1 MCLTESHC
9 GTDLGLLRTKAEPQ
23 ADGSYKISGTKI
35 FISAGEHDMADN
47 IVHIVLAR
55 LPDAPAG
62 TKGISLFIVPKFKA
76 NADGSI
82 GERNAVSCG
91 SLEHKMGIHGN
102 ATCVMNFDGATGF
115 LIGPPNKG
123 LNCMFTF
130 MNTARLGT
138 ALQGLSHAEIAF
150 QGGLKYAR
158 DRLQMRSLTGPKAPE
173 KAADPIIVHPDVRRM
188 LLTTKA
194 FAEGNRAMVYFTAK
208 QVDIVKYGVD
218 EEEKKKADAL
228 LAFMTPIAKA
238 FMTEVGF
245 ESANHGV
252 QIYGGHGF
260 IAEWGMEQNVRD
272 SRISMLYEGTT
283 GIQALDLLGR
293 KVLMTQGEALK
304 GFTKIVHK
312 FVAIK
317 RSWLLTRSNWWRTFG
332 ISLLAAVIAGVISSV
347 ITTPVSMLAGFLVPL
362 MFGTEPNPEQ
372 AANALLIAQG
382 IAALIG
388 ALVGAVTL
396 AFQTGVMA
404 LIYVDLRMRRDGFD
418 IELLKETENGQDD
431 GGIPG
436 SPLKTSGHYGALA
449 GFRWRSH

>member
-1 MCLTESHC
+1 
-9 GTDLGLLRTKAEPQ
+9 
-23 ADGSYKISGTKI
+23 
-35 FISAGEHDMADN
+35 MADN

-62 TKGISLFIVPKFKA
+62 TKGISLFIVPKFNA

-102 ATCVMNFDGATGF
+102 ATCVMNFDGATGY

-312 FVAIK
+312 FCQ
-317 RSWLLTRSNWWRTFG
+317 SNEGNDVLNEFVTP
-332 ISLLAAVIAGVISSV
+332 LAALNKEWGELTMKVGMAAMKDREEVGAASVDYLMYSGYACLAYFWADMARLAAEKLAAGTSEEAFYKAKLQTARFYFQRILPRTRAHVA
-347 ITTPVSMLAGFLVPL
+347 TMLSG
-362 MFGTEPNPEQ
+362 
-372 AANALLIAQG
+372 AANLMDMKEED
-382 IAALIG
+382 
-388 ALVGAVTL
+388 
-396 AFQTGVMA
+396 F
-404 LIYVDLRMRRDGFD
+404 DLG
-418 IELLKETENGQDD
+418 
-431 GGIPG
+431 
-436 SPLKTSGHYGALA
+436 Y
-449 GFRWRSH
+449 